1 MPPWITFPSWW
12 HPADRGCITFPL
24 HLPPRRGIS
33 PTQSG
38 VLTGEWMEIGTA
50 INMLL
55 IKEFSFWYYQ
65 SQINLRHKTYL
76 KRTSDVRVVPKPGSL
91 CHPHKVVRLF
101 FHGCSSFKK
110 VSKHSHAR

>member
-1 MPPWITFPSWW
+1 MSPWITFPSWW
-12 HPADRGCITFPL
+12 HPADSGCITFPL
-24 HLPPRRGIS
+24 HLPPSGGIS

-38 VLTGEWMEIGTA
+38 VLTGEWMEIGIA

-76 KRTSDVRVVPKPGSL
+76 RRTSDVWAVPKLVSL
-91 CHPHKVVRLF
+91 CHPHKAVRLL
-101 FHGCSSFKK
+101 FHGCSLFEK
-110 VSKHSHAR
+110 VSKHSHAK

>member
-1 MPPWITFPSWW
+1 MSPWITFPSWW

-24 HLPPRRGIS
+24 HLPPSGGIS

-38 VLTGEWMEIGTA
+38 VLTGEWMEIGIA

-76 KRTSDVRVVPKPGSL
+76 KRTSDVWAVPKLGSL
-91 CHPHKVVRLF
+91 CHPHKAVRLL
-101 FHGCSSFKK
+101 FHGCSLFEK
-110 VSKHSHAR
+110 VSKHSHAK